1 MATAPL
7 SGLDLLATAVM
18 LVDSNLAVRYVNPA
32 AENLFEF
39 SSVSAIGTTLGRL
52 FADDT
57 VLAAAVGYARANNC
71 GYTEHDIALEPFGRA
86 RLHLACTV
94 TPVESNVAGGAFLLE
109 FRQIEAQLKIA
120 REERMLDQS
129 RANRELIRNLAHEIK
144 NPLGGIR
151 GAAQLLERELDRPN
165 LAEYTQVIMKEA
177 DRLQLLMDRLL
188 TPHRLPKPALLNV
201 HEVLER
207 VRSVIHAEFPQGIAI
222 ERDYDASLPPIKG
235 DKEQLIQAVLNV
247 ARNAA
252 QAIAAGATPEPSGG
266 RIELTTRIARQATLA
281 RKRYRHAA
289 VLRIRDNG
297 PGIPESI
304 RDRIFDPLVSG
315 REGGS
320 GLGLTIAQTFV
331 SQHHGTITVESR
343 PGDTCFTILLPVE
356 DKDEGGR
363 RKAEGRVA

>member
-1 MATAPL
+1 MTPAAL

-18 LVDSNLAVRYVNPA
+18 LVESDLTVRYVNPA

-39 SSVSAIGTTLGRL
+39 SSASATGTTLGRL

-57 VLAAAVGYARANNC
+57 VLAAAVGYARANDC
-71 GYTEHDIALEPFGRA
+71 GYSEHDIALEPVGRA
-86 RLHLACTV
+86 HLHLACTV
-94 TPVESNVAGGAFLLE
+94 TPVEHDVAGGAFLLE

-151 GAAQLLERELDRPN
+151 GAAQLLERELDRAS
-165 LAEYTQVIMKEA
+165 LGEYTQVIMKET
-177 DRLQLLMDRLL
+177 DRLQVLMDRLL
-188 TPHRLPKPALLNV
+188 APHRLPQPTFLNV

-222 ERDYDASLPPIKG
+222 RRDYDASLPPIKG
-235 DKEQLIQAVLNV
+235 DKEQLIQAALNIV
-247 ARNAA
+247 RNAA
-252 QAIAAGATPEPSGG
+252 QAIAAGGTLDPAGG
-266 RIELTTRIARQATLA
+266 CIELTTRIARQATLA
-281 RKRYRHAA
+281 RKRYRHA
-289 VLRIRDNG
+289 VSLRIRDNG

-304 RDRIFDPLVSG
+304 RERAFYPLVSG

-320 GLGLTIAQTFV
+320 GLGLTIAQNFI
-331 SQHHGTITVESR
+331 SQHHGTITVETR
-343 PGDTCFTILLPVE
+343 PGDTCFTILLPV
-356 DKDEGGR
+356 DDSSNGS
-363 RKAEGRVA
+363 